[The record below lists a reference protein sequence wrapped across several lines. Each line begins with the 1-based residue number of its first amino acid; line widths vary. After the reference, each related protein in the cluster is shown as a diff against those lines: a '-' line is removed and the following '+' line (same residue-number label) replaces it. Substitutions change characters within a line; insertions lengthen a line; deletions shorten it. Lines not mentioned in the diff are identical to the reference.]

1 MGKVLLHPSMLY
13 LQNLQIYTA
22 TYLDQPNKI
31 NKTVIYNICEVSEYS
46 LGEYSLDS
54 IIY

>member
-22 TYLDQPNKI
+22 TYSDQPNKI
-31 NKTVIYNICEVSEYS
+31 NTTHRGKAVRDTNQQQ
-46 LGEYSLDS
+46 D
-54 IIY
+54 